1 MKIKTHYFTEQQLK
15 AIEKH
20 SKAKGLTAS
29 ELLRRIIDKYFED
42 LQKEQKE
49 QKETK

>member
-15 AIEKH
+15 SLEKH
-20 SKAKGLTAS
+20 AKEKGLTTS

-42 LQKEQKE
+42 IEKEK
-49 QKETK
+49 K